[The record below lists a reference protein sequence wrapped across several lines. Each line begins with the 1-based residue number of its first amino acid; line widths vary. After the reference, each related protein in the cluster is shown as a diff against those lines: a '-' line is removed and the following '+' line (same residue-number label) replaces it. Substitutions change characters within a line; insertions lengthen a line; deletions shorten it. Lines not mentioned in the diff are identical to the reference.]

1 MVKGPREVTSVTL
14 CPKKWLRFVFS
25 VGSIVWGLKGLGFDG
40 PRQLWISVSGL
51 GHQTLHF
58 FLFLS
63 RIEMASL
70 PAVWSWGKDRAFEG
84 LSLAHCLL
92 CWVKIRS
99 WPFFICLLGLQAP
112 GEGRSGQGSHSF
124 PVAHSQC
131 VPARN
136 VCWTNGWVDMND
148 GMFEF
153 EWHDITNLCLL
164 SSCWESPSCWARGVF
179 LFICG
184 SSPVFRTVIL
194 NNREKELPLGFL

>member
-1 MVKGPREVTSVTL
+1 MVKGPREVTSNSDVVSKKVTEVRL
-14 CPKKWLRFVFS
+14 FCGQHSLRS
-25 VGSIVWGLKGLGFDG
+25 ERAWVWWAPPAVDQCVRAR
-40 PRQLWISVSGL
+40 PSNAP
-51 GHQTLHF
+51 
-58 FLFLS
+58 FLA

-70 PAVWSWGKDRAFEG
+70 LAVWSWGKDEAFEG

-92 CWVKIRS
+92 CWVRIRS
-99 WPFFICLLGLQAP
+99 WPFFVCLLGLQAP
-112 GEGRSGQGSHSF
+112 GEGRSGQGSDSF

-179 LFICG
+179 LFVCG
-184 SSPVFRTVIL
+184 SSPIFRTVLL
-194 NNREKELPLGFL
+194 NSREKELPLGFL